1 MHENVVKIPDI
12 SLELV
17 ETWSL
22 NKEFDVTFGDSNYD
36 LVIAIMKLVLVFS
49 FSGNRMTTYA

>member
-22 NKEFDVTFGDSNYD
+22 NKESILERLMSH
-36 LVIAIMKLVLVFS
+36 LVIAIMIW
-49 FSGNRMTTYA
+49 

>member
-12 SLELV
+12 SLELI

-22 NKEFDVTFGDSNYD
+22 NKELILERLMSH
-36 LVIAIMKLVLVFS
+36 LVIAIMKLILVFS
-49 FSGNRMTTYA
+49 FSGNRMATYT